1 MAAFDPDFLDEVFDE
16 SIESE
21 TSVIEFVRDFNL
33 HVDPNVFDNSDFWSG
48 EQVPDDVAYVV
59 KASES
64 PIRASREPEDPEE
77 PEEPS
82 PLEIE
87 RQIADNQAIIDEI
100 DRRLQQ
106 RFIRARGR
114 LAAAG
119 AAAGAAAAAASA
131 ADTATAAVTEVIAR
145 AKASMEAASAASSA
159 AAARAAAAA
168 WDAAGDADE
177 AVSRAKMVP
186 IKSVVDVLE
195 ICKTA
200 MVFANKA
207 LSSKRTRAHLR
218 TARTTWKDTGVLNL
232 EPILPTLAENPE
244 LSAKLWK
251 IQQAYNARRVRRAP
265 PTAFTPGPKPRAA
278 AAAPAAPAAGGA
290 PKGRS
295 HRRAAAAYAAKL
307 RKINQEK
314 YGGRRVRRVRRSGD
328 SIAEKIPKGP
338 SSRSYARAKDTQ
350 KTSRPKPK
358 PKPFRMK
365 DTLNW

>member
-1 MAAFDPDFLDEVFDE
+1 MASFDPDFLDEVFDE

-33 HVDPNVFDNSDFWSG
+33 HVDPNVFDNSAYWS
-48 EQVPDDVAYVV
+48 EAQVPADVAYV
-59 KASES
+59 ARISES
-64 PIRASREPEDPEE
+64 PIRASREPST
-77 PEEPS
+77 PS

-145 AKASMEAASAASSA
+145 AKASMEAASAAA
-159 AAARAAAAA
+159 PAAARAAAAA

-177 AVSRAKMVP
+177 AVLRAKMVP
-186 IKSVVDVLE
+186 IKSAVDVLE

-207 LSSKRTRAHLR
+207 LSSKRIRAHLR
-218 TARTTWKDTGVLNL
+218 TARTTWKDTGVLHL

-244 LSAKLWK
+244 LSAKFMK

-278 AAAPAAPAAGGA
+278 AAAAAAGGGPAASVDSTVTGA

-307 RKINQEK
+307 RKINQAK
-314 YGGRRVRRVRRSGD
+314 YGGRRVRRSGD